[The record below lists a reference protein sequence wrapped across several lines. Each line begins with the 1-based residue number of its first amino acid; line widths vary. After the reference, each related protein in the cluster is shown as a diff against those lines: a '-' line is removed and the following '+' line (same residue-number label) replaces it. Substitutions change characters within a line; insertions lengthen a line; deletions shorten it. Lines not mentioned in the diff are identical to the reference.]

1 MPSKVSKC
9 KQATM
14 KSRVPGD
21 VTPST
26 LTSTASTASRS
37 SIFSS
42 QPPRDGLVGE
52 IVEGCLNDE
61 PSAPRR
67 PAAISYECSHLTYF
81 AALLEDTRMNG
92 DGGGDDDDSIN
103 IFQRV
108 QDQLLA
114 KHLRNGTLKLTGSN
128 TIRSAGASETSSSR
142 PSPSSSSTT
151 KVRRLSFGQKE
162 KDNI

>member
-14 KSRVPGD
+14 KSHVPAD
-21 VTPST
+21 ATPST